1 MLNTVV
7 ITGGSKGIGW
17 ELVQTYARNGYK
29 VISGARSIRQEIPED
44 ISENIK
50 QVVVD
55 VKKREHHV
63 NLVEIALSW
72 TNKLDCYI
80 NNAGFSE
87 WRSIAS
93 VKEDFIKEMFET
105 NLFGYFWGAQAAAT
119 VLKKGGSILNISSL
133 AAKRGTPN
141 NSVYSAT
148 KFGVTGL
155 TQSLCKELGPKG
167 IRVNAVCPVLIETTG
182 LVDALNQ
189 KDSPAN
195 GDIGSFLTEFSAN
208 QTALGRLPSV
218 NEVAQLC
225 LFLTS
230 KNASGISG
238 QSINVD
244 CGVLPN

>member
-1 MLNTVV
+1 MSNTVV

-29 VISGARSIRQEIPED
+29 VISGARSIREDIPED
-44 ISENIK
+44 ILDNIK
-50 QVVVD
+50 QVVVN
-55 VKKREHHV
+55 VKKREDHV
-63 NLVEIALSW
+63 NLVKIALDW
-72 TNKLDCYI
+72 TNNLDCYI

-87 WRSIAS
+87 WRSIAA
-93 VKEDFIKEMFET
+93 VNEDFIKEMFET
-105 NLFGYFWGAQAAAT
+105 NLHGYFWGAQAAAAA
-119 VLKKGGSILNISSL
+119 LKKGGSILNISSL

-167 IRVNAVCPVLIETTG
+167 IRVNAVCPVLIETPG
-182 LVDALNQ
+182 LIEAL
-189 KDSPAN
+189 KGEDSPAN
-195 GDIGSFLTEFSAN
+195 GNTNLFLANFISN
-208 QTALGRLPSV
+208 QTALSRLPSAK
-218 NEVAQLC
+218 EVAQLC

-230 KNASGISG
+230 SNASGITG

>member
-1 MLNTVV
+1 MSNTVI

-17 ELVQTYARNGYK
+17 EFVQTYARNGYK
-29 VISGARSIRQEIPED
+29 VISGARSIREEIPED

-50 QVVVD
+50 QVVAN
-55 VKKREHHV
+55 VKRREDHV
-63 NLVEIALSW
+63 NLVKIALDW
-72 TNKLDCYI
+72 TNNLDCYI

-87 WRSIAS
+87 WRPIAS
-93 VKEDFIKEMFET
+93 VNEDFIKDMFET
-105 NLFGYFWGAQAAAT
+105 NLYGYFWGAQAAAT
-119 VLKKGGSILNISSL
+119 VLKTGGSILNISSL
-133 AAKRGTPN
+133 AAKRGTRN

-167 IRVNAVCPVLIETTG
+167 IRVNAVCPVLIETPG

-195 GDIGSFLTEFSAN
+195 GDTGLFLTNFSAS

-218 NEVAQLC
+218 KEVAQLC

-230 KNASGISG
+230 KNATGITG

>member
-1 MLNTVV
+1 
-7 ITGGSKGIGW
+7 
-17 ELVQTYARNGYK
+17 
-29 VISGARSIRQEIPED
+29 
-44 ISENIK
+44 
-50 QVVVD
+50 VVD
-55 VKKREHHV
+55 VKRREDHV
-63 NLVEIALSW
+63 NLVKTAFDW
-72 TNKLDCYI
+72 TNNLDCYV

-93 VKEDFIKEMFET
+93 VSEDFIRDMFET
-105 NLFGYFWGAQAAAT
+105 NLYGYFWGAQAAASA
-119 VLKKGGSILNISSL
+119 LKRGGSILNISSL

-167 IRVNAVCPVLIETTG
+167 IRVNAVCPVLVETPG

-195 GDIGSFLTEFSAN
+195 GDTFAFLNNFSVT

-218 NEVAQLC
+218 KEVAQLC

-230 KNASGISG
+230 KNASGITG
-238 QSINVD
+238 QSMNVD

>member
-1 MLNTVV
+1 MSNTVI

-29 VISGARSIRQEIPED
+29 VISGARSIREELPED

-50 QVVVD
+50 QIVVD
-55 VKKREHHV
+55 VKKREDHM
-63 NLVEIALSW
+63 NLVKIALEW
-72 TNKLDCYI
+72 TNSLDCYV

-93 VKEDFIKEMFET
+93 VNEDFIKDMFET
-105 NLFGYFWGAQAAAT
+105 NLYGYFWGAQAAVSA
-119 VLKKGGSILNISSL
+119 LKTGGSILNISSL

-155 TQSLCKELGPKG
+155 TQSLCKELGPRG
-167 IRVNAVCPVLIETTG
+167 IRVNAVCPVLVETPG
-182 LVDALNQ
+182 LAEALNQ

-195 GDIGSFLTEFSAN
+195 GESSLFLTNFSAS
-208 QTALGRLPSV
+208 QTALGLLHSV
-218 NEVAQLC
+218 TEVAQLC

-230 KNASGISG
+230 
-238 QSINVD
+238 
-244 CGVLPN
+244 

>member
-72 TNKLDCYI
+72 TNKVDCYI

>member
-1 MLNTVV
+1 VV
-7 ITGGSKGIGW
+7 NVK
-17 ELVQTYARNGYK
+17 R
-29 VISGARSIRQEIPED
+29 RED
-44 ISENIK
+44 
-50 QVVVD
+50 
-55 VKKREHHV
+55 HV
-63 NLVEIALSW
+63 NLVKTAFDW
-72 TNKLDCYI
+72 TNNLDCYV

-93 VKEDFIKEMFET
+93 VSEDFIRDMFET
-105 NLFGYFWGAQAAAT
+105 NLYGYFWGAQAAASA
-119 VLKKGGSILNISSL
+119 LKRGGSILNISSL

-167 IRVNAVCPVLIETTG
+167 IRVNAVCPVLVATPG

-195 GDIGSFLTEFSAN
+195 GDTFAFLNNFSVT

-218 NEVAQLC
+218 KEVAQLC

-230 KNASGISG
+230 KNASGITG
-238 QSINVD
+238 QSMNVD

>member
-1 MLNTVV
+1 
-7 ITGGSKGIGW
+7 
-17 ELVQTYARNGYK
+17 
-29 VISGARSIRQEIPED
+29 
-44 ISENIK
+44 
-50 QVVVD
+50 
-55 VKKREHHV
+55 V
-63 NLVEIALSW
+63 N
-72 TNKLDCYI
+72 
-80 NNAGFSE
+80 
-87 WRSIAS
+87 
-93 VKEDFIKEMFET
+93 EDFIKEMFAT

-119 VLKKGGSILNISSL
+119 VLKRGGSILNISSL

-208 QTALGRLPSV
+208 QTALGRLPSTK
-218 NEVAQLC
+218 EVAQLC

>member
-1 MLNTVV
+1 MSNTVI

-29 VISGARSIRQEIPED
+29 VISGARSIRKELPED

-50 QVVVD
+50 QILID
-55 VKKREHHV
+55 VKKREDHM
-63 NLVEIALSW
+63 NLVKIALKW
-72 TNKLDCYI
+72 TDNLDCYV

-93 VKEDFIKEMFET
+93 VNEDFIKNMFET
-105 NLFGYFWGAQAAAT
+105 NLYGYFWGAQAAVSA
-119 VLKKGGSILNISSL
+119 LKTGGSILNISSL

-155 TQSLCKELGPKG
+155 TQSLCKELGPRG
-167 IRVNAVCPVLIETTG
+167 IRVNAVCPVLVETPG
-182 LVDALNQ
+182 LADALNQ

-195 GDIGSFLTEFSAN
+195 GDSSLFLTNFSAS
-208 QTALGRLPSV
+208 QTALGRLPSAT
-218 NEVAQLC
+218 EVAQLC

-230 KNASGISG
+230 KNASGITG

>member
-29 VISGARSIRQEIPED
+29 VISGSRSIRQEIPED

-93 VKEDFIKEMFET
+93 VNEDFIKEMFET

>member
-1 MLNTVV
+1 MSNTVI

-17 ELVQTYARNGYK
+17 ELVQTYARHGYK
-29 VISGARSIRQEIPED
+29 VISGARSIREELPED

-50 QVVVD
+50 QIVVD
-55 VKKREHHV
+55 VKKREDHM
-63 NLVEIALSW
+63 NLVKIALEW
-72 TNKLDCYI
+72 TNNLDCYV

-93 VKEDFIKEMFET
+93 VNEDFIEDMFET
-105 NLFGYFWGAQAAAT
+105 NLYGYFWGAQAAVSA
-119 VLKKGGSILNISSL
+119 LKTGGSILNISSL

-155 TQSLCKELGPKG
+155 TQSLCKELGPRG
-167 IRVNAVCPVLIETTG
+167 IRVNAVCPVLVETPG
-182 LVDALNQ
+182 LADALNQ
-189 KDSPAN
+189 KYSPAN
-195 GDIGSFLTEFSAN
+195 GDSSLFLTNFSAS
-208 QTALGRLPSV
+208 QTALGRLPSAT
-218 NEVAQLC
+218 EVAQLC

-230 KNASGISG
+230 KNASGITG

>member
-1 MLNTVV
+1 MSNTVI

-29 VISGARSIRQEIPED
+29 VISGARSIREELPED

-50 QVVVD
+50 QIVVD
-55 VKKREHHV
+55 VKKREDHM
-63 NLVEIALSW
+63 NLVKIALEW
-72 TNKLDCYI
+72 TNNLDCYV

-93 VKEDFIKEMFET
+93 VNEDFIEDMFET
-105 NLFGYFWGAQAAAT
+105 NLYGYFWGAQAAVSA
-119 VLKKGGSILNISSL
+119 LKTGGSILNISSL

-155 TQSLCKELGPKG
+155 TQSLCKELGPRG
-167 IRVNAVCPVLIETTG
+167 IRVNAVCPVLVETPG
-182 LVDALNQ
+182 LANALNL

-195 GDIGSFLTEFSAN
+195 GNSSLFLTNFSGS
-208 QTALGRLPSV
+208 QTALGRLPSAT
-218 NEVAQLC
+218 EVAQLC
-225 LFLTS
+225 LFLSS
-230 KNASGISG
+230 KNASGITG

>member
-1 MLNTVV
+1 MSNTVI

-29 VISGARSIRQEIPED
+29 VISGARSIRKELPED

-50 QVVVD
+50 QIVVD
-55 VKKREHHV
+55 VKKREDHM
-63 NLVEIALSW
+63 NLIKIALEW
-72 TNKLDCYI
+72 TNNLDCYV

-93 VKEDFIKEMFET
+93 VNEDFIQDMFET
-105 NLFGYFWGAQAAAT
+105 NLYGYFWGAQAAVSA
-119 VLKKGGSILNISSL
+119 LKTGGSILNISSL

-155 TQSLCKELGPKG
+155 TQSLCKELGPRG
-167 IRVNAVCPVLIETTG
+167 IRVNAVCPVLVETPG
-182 LVDALNQ
+182 LADALNQ

-195 GDIGSFLTEFSAN
+195 GDSSLFLTNFSAS
-208 QTALGRLPSV
+208 QTALGRLPSAT
-218 NEVAQLC
+218 EVAQLC

-230 KNASGISG
+230 KNASGITG

>member
-63 NLVEIALSW
+63 NLVEIALGW

-93 VKEDFIKEMFET
+93 VNEDFIKEMFET

-167 IRVNAVCPVLIETTG
+167 IRVNAVCPVFIETTG